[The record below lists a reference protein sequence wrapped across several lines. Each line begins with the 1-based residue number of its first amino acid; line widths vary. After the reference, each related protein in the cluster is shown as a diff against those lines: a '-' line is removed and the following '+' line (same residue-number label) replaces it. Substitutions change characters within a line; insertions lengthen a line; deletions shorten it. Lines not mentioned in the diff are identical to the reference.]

1 MICQFGGLGET
12 TALTGDIL
20 DEVAPATPAENKI
33 SLIGS
38 KVTILIRIAP
48 EGDLNTIRDRSRQL
62 HLHLKDLSVAPS
74 DVKGDIRRDLR
85 IEEQ

>member
-1 MICQFGGLGET
+1 MNEAVFGGET

-20 DEVAPATPAENKI
+20 DEVAPATPAEHKI